1 MQEDLVS
8 KLTGFGFTI
17 NQAKVYLSIIQN
29 GSVTVGEIAK
39 ISQLHR
45 QDIYK
50 MIPILEKKG
59 LIIKTI
65 DKPILISAVPTE
77 KALNRLLETEKEKIS
92 KKVSQLEL
100 NLKEINYEVS
110 NYPHKEKTTEDQ
122 LLFQL
127 TTDEQ
132 IKNRADLTFENA
144 KKSYDLH
151 INMDLIN
158 AISKILTA
166 RFQQLNKN
174 VHIRMI
180 IENIDKK
187 EVYKVIQTLS
197 IKNKQFELKLKKPSD
212 TISYYVIDDNEIWIT
227 LKKKTES
234 GHPEVL
240 WTNDRNMIKF
250 FQENFENNWNNLK
263 LTTFHQQTTNNG
275 SAPQSKP

>member
-29 GSVTVGEIAK
+29 ESVTVGEIAK

-50 MIPILEKKG
+50 MLPILEKKG

-65 DKPILISAVPTE
+65 DKPALISAVPPE
-77 KALNRLLETEKEKIS
+77 KALNNLLETEKTKIS
-92 KKVSQLEL
+92 KRVSELES
-100 NLKEINYEVS
+100 NLKEINHEVS

-151 INMDLIN
+151 INMDLLN
-158 AISKILTA
+158 ALSKILTI
-166 RFQQLNKN
+166 RFLQLNKN

-187 EVYKVIQTLS
+187 EVHKIIQILR
-197 IKNKQFELKLKKPSD
+197 IKDHQFELRMKKPSD
-212 TISYYVIDDNEIWIT
+212 TISYYVVDGNEIWIS

-234 GHPEVL
+234 GHPGLL
-240 WTNDRNMIKF
+240 WTNDKNLVRF
-250 FQENFENNWNNLK
+250 FQENFENNWNNPK
-263 LTTFHQQTTNNG
+263 LTKIH
-275 SAPQSKP
+275 

>member
-1 MQEDLVS
+1 MQEDIVS
-8 KLTGFGFTI
+8 KLTRFGFTI

-29 GSVTVGEIAK
+29 ESVTVGEIAK

-65 DKPILISAVPTE
+65 DKPVLITAVPIQ
-77 KALNRLLETEKEKIS
+77 KALNHLLDEEKEKIS

-100 NLKEINYEVS
+100 NLKEINNEVS
-110 NYPHKEKTTEDQ
+110 NYPHKEKTNEAE

-144 KKSYDLH
+144 IKSYDLH

-158 AISKILTA
+158 SISKILTV

-174 VHIRMI
+174 VNIRMI
-180 IENIDKK
+180 IENTDKK
-187 EVYKVIQTLS
+187 EVNKVIQTLS
-197 IKNKQFELKLKKPSD
+197 IKNRNFELKLKKPSD
-212 TISYYVIDDNEIWIT
+212 TISYYVVDGNELWIT

-234 GHPEVL
+234 GNPGVL
-240 WTNDRNMIKF
+240 WTNDRNLIKF
-250 FQENFENNWNNLK
+250 FQENFEKNWNSSK
-263 LTTFHQQTTNNG
+263 LTTFNQHTANSV
-275 SAPQSKP
+275 SAP

>member
-8 KLTGFGFTI
+8 KLTRFGFTI

-29 GSVTVGEIAK
+29 ESVTVGEIAK

-65 DKPILISAVPTE
+65 DKPVLISVVPIQ
-77 KALNRLLETEKEKIS
+77 KALNHLLDEEKEKINR
-92 KKVSQLEL
+92 KVSQLEL
-100 NLKEINYEVS
+100 NLKEINDEVS
-110 NYPHKEKTTEDQ
+110 NYPHKEKTIEAQ

-158 AISKILTA
+158 AISKILTV

-180 IENIDKK
+180 IENTNKK
-187 EVYKVIQTLS
+187 EVNKVIQTLS
-197 IKNKQFELKLKKPSD
+197 IKNRHFELKLKKPSD
-212 TISYYVIDDNEIWIT
+212 TISYYVIDGNELWIT

-234 GHPEVL
+234 GHPGVL
-240 WTNDRNMIKF
+240 WTNDRYMIKF
-250 FQENFENNWNNLK
+250 FQENFENNWNSPK
-263 LTTFHQQTTNNG
+263 LTTFHRQTANDV
-275 SAPQSKP
+275 SVP